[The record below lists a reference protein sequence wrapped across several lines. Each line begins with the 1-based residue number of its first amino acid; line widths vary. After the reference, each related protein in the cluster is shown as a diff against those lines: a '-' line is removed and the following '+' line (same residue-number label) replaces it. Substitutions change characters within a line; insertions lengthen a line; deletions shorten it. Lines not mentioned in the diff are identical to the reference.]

1 MSFIG
6 IISSNDVFDDIK
18 NNINNSVLKKKLI
31 NIKKN
36 DFKRINNRLDS
47 IIINDNTDKLIS
59 DNLLMETKYLII
71 NSDISIKDTTLKK
84 RAMQIITYGMNQKS
98 TITAS
103 SIKDDEVLICL
114 QRNLEI
120 NNKKIE
126 IQEFKKRVKTL
137 NNKEL
142 YSLLVSF
149 IIELLYN

>member
-18 NNINNSVLKKKLI
+18 NNINNSLLKKKLI

-36 DFKRINNRLDS
+36 DLKRINNRFDS
-47 IIINDNTDKLIS
+47 IIINDNIDQLIS
-59 DNLLMETKYLII
+59 DNLLIKTKYLII
-71 NSDISIKDTTLKK
+71 NSDISIRDTILKK
-84 RAMQIITYGMNQKS
+84 RTMQIITYGMNQKA

-120 NNKKIE
+120 NNKIIE

-137 NNKEL
+137 NNKEI

-149 IIELLYN
+149 IIELLYA